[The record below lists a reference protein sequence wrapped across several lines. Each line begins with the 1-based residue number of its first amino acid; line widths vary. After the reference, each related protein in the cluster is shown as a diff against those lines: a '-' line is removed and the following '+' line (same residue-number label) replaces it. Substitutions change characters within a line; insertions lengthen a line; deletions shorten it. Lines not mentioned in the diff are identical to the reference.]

1 MGMRRRI
8 VLLTSLFCLVIDATS
23 AGEAGRFAVSQLSF
37 QAPTLTAYLDILDQN
52 GQPPGS
58 LTPADL
64 SAKIQGHALKVAEV
78 TSFDASGE
86 GVTYIFLLDVSK
98 SIQRVQ
104 FEEMRTAINHWIDDL
119 NGNDRMTIFAFG
131 AQVRQLIDFTADK
144 VSLKAALKNV
154 MPTDLQTKLYLAL
167 RDAINL
173 RQRTDAGLSN
183 RLVIVIL
190 SDGKDEGSGF
200 TADDVRALVQQSPMP
215 IYAIG
220 SSRLPAKERDEY
232 LEALNRLAILS
243 GGLYVGSG
251 PLSATYNEIR
261 QAIRRVFVVR
271 LTCDACQV
279 NSQSQPL
286 EVTLTTGSVA
296 RTAQLAVNLVVPP
309 QPTAAAEPW
318 WKQVISWKL
327 AIPLVLLL
335 GIALIVVRRVVIH
348 NLRKPPP
355 VPPPTEPIPTPV
367 VQPAK
372 VSQPG
377 RRIQLT
383 VVTGK
388 DHGRTDN
395 VNLSG
400 KTVIGRDAGCDVS
413 YPSDSEMSAKH
424 YELILAGEHVEVLDL
439 GTTNGTLLNGAR
451 LVTQQRLED
460 GDLIRAGRTE
470 IRINFGSA

>member
-8 VLLTSLFCLVIDATS
+8 VLLTSLFYLVIEATS

-98 SIQRVQ
+98 SIQHVQ

-131 AQVRQLIDFTADK
+131 AQVRQLVDFTADK

-232 LEALNRLAILS
+232 LEALNQIAILS

-286 EVTLTTGSVA
+286 EMTLTTGSVA

-318 WKQVISWKL
+318 WKQVISWNL

-335 GIALIVVRRVVIH
+335 GIALVVVSRVVIH

-355 VPPPTEPIPTPV
+355 VPSPTEPIPTPV

-372 VSQPG
+372 ASQPG

-400 KTVIGRDAGCDVS
+400 KRSLAEMPGAMSRTPATPKCRPNIVS
-413 YPSDSEMSAKH
+413 
-424 YELILAGEHVEVLDL
+424 
-439 GTTNGTLLNGAR
+439 
-451 LVTQQRLED
+451 
-460 GDLIRAGRTE
+460 
-470 IRINFGSA
+470 

>member
-1 MGMRRRI
+1 MGMRSRI
-8 VLLTSLFCLVIDATS
+8 VLLTSLFYLVIDATS

-37 QAPTLTAYLDILDQN
+37 QAPTLSAYLDILDQN
-52 GQPPGS
+52 GQPHGS

-86 GVTYIFLLDVSK
+86 GVNYIFLLDVSK

-104 FEEMRTAINHWIDDL
+104 FEEMRSAINHWIDDL

-154 MPTDLQTKLYLAL
+154 MPTDQQTKLYLAL

-183 RLVIVIL
+183 RRVIVIL

-243 GGLYVGSG
+243 GGLYVESG

-286 EVTLTTGSVA
+286 EMTLTTGSVA

-318 WKQVISWKL
+318 WKQVISWKI

-335 GIALIVVRRVVIH
+335 GIVLVVVVIH

-355 VPPPTEPIPTPV
+355 VPPPTEPIPTPA

-413 YPSDSEMSAKH
+413 YPNDSEMSAKH
-424 YELILAGEHVEVLDL
+424 CELILAGEHVEVLDL

>member
-1 MGMRRRI
+1 MGMRSRI
-8 VLLTSLFCLVIDATS
+8 VLLTSLFYLVIDATS

-37 QAPTLTAYLDILDQN
+37 QAPTLSAYLDILDQN

-86 GVTYIFLLDVSK
+86 GVNYIFLLDVSK

-104 FEEMRTAINHWIDDL
+104 FEEMRSAINHWIDDL

-154 MPTDLQTKLYLAL
+154 MPTDQQTKLYLAL

-183 RLVIVIL
+183 RRVIVIL

-243 GGLYVGSG
+243 GGLYVESG

-286 EVTLTTGSVA
+286 EMTLTTGSVA

-318 WKQVISWKL
+318 WKQVISWKI

-335 GIALIVVRRVVIH
+335 GIVLVVVVIH

-355 VPPPTEPIPTPV
+355 VPPPTEPIPTPA

-413 YPSDSEMSAKH
+413 YPNDSEMSAKH
-424 YELILAGEHVEVLDL
+424 CELILAGEHVEVLDL

>member
-1 MGMRRRI
+1 
-8 VLLTSLFCLVIDATS
+8 
-23 AGEAGRFAVSQLSF
+23 
-37 QAPTLTAYLDILDQN
+37 
-52 GQPPGS
+52 
-58 LTPADL
+58 
-64 SAKIQGHALKVAEV
+64 
-78 TSFDASGE
+78 
-86 GVTYIFLLDVSK
+86 
-98 SIQRVQ
+98 
-104 FEEMRTAINHWIDDL
+104 
-119 NGNDRMTIFAFG
+119 
-131 AQVRQLIDFTADK
+131 
-144 VSLKAALKNV
+144 LKNV
-154 MPTDLQTKLYLAL
+154 MPTDQQTKLYLAL

-183 RLVIVIL
+183 RRVIVIL

-243 GGLYVGSG
+243 GGLYVESG

-286 EVTLTTGSVA
+286 EMTLTTGSVA

-318 WKQVISWKL
+318 WKQVISWKI

-335 GIALIVVRRVVIH
+335 GIVLVVVVIH

-355 VPPPTEPIPTPV
+355 VPPPTEPIPTPA

-413 YPSDSEMSAKH
+413 YPNDSEMSAKH
-424 YELILAGEHVEVLDL
+424 CELILAGEHVEVLDL